1 MEEEDKDM
9 GKKTLPSWGSGLQR
23 CNPGAISVRGGME
36 RNGEDEMEEEEEGGS
51 SKR

>member
-9 GKKTLPSWGSGLQR
+9 GKKPFLPGVRVCGGVIL
-23 CNPGAISVRGGME
+23 GAISVRSGME
-36 RNGEDEMEEEEEGGS
+36 RNGEEEMEEEEEGGS